1 LGTIF
6 GDVPVSFAKELVH
19 NMEDSIWGLRP
30 GWRCGVFMALSCA
43 LLQNGWAQELQGMRG
58 GQAARAGIGAPLPI
72 PLVLAGNFGEL
83 RSNHFHTGLD
93 FKTQGVEGI
102 PVLAATDGVVSRVKS
117 GPYGYGNALYLNSP
131 DGLTTVYAHLQRF
144 TTSIEAW
151 LREEQYRSE
160 KNEWDSAPRRAFSFN
175 RGDTIGWSGNS
186 GSSGGPHLHFE
197 VRETATQRPI
207 NPLLWNLEVA
217 DTRAPSFEAIWVLP
231 QPGALVDGK
240 STPTRLEAGV
250 DAVEISGS
258 VRVAA
263 EAFDRLNAANNVCGV
278 YRMEVK
284 LGGELWFEA
293 TLDTLDFGVARDMN
307 AHAYYP
313 VWAREKDQIHRLHR
327 LPGNRL
333 PIYERASRSGEL
345 NVPADSSIVMEVKM
359 IDVHGNES
367 FRKVELRGLEHAALE
382 VDARSNRFNLKY
394 DRAFDWVDSTGLR
407 VEIPSGAFYED
418 SWFPCHSVPGGWQ
431 IGSSDLPASKYF
443 LVELPENAGCGA
455 RGHVAIRTESS
466 EIEDV
471 IPARLLAGGGLRF
484 ESRTPGLYSVACDTL
499 APVIQVRSNRPSGL
513 PERPNSRAL
522 QFEVKDDLSGVAS
535 IEAWVDGCWIRMQ
548 WDPKKS
554 RAYYL
559 LEDGRHLAGTTQEV
573 VLEAKDESGNV
584 AQWRGAIHWPQ

>member
-1 LGTIF
+1 
-6 GDVPVSFAKELVH
+6 
-19 NMEDSIWGLRP
+19 
-30 GWRCGVFMALSCA
+30 
-43 LLQNGWAQELQGMRG
+43 
-58 GQAARAGIGAPLPI
+58 
-72 PLVLAGNFGEL
+72 
-83 RSNHFHTGLD
+83 
-93 FKTQGVEGI
+93 
-102 PVLAATDGVVSRVKS
+102 
-117 GPYGYGNALYLNSP
+117 
-131 DGLTTVYAHLQRF
+131 
-144 TTSIEAW
+144 
-151 LREEQYRSE
+151 
-160 KNEWDSAPRRAFSFN
+160 
-175 RGDTIGWSGNS
+175 
-186 GSSGGPHLHFE
+186 
-197 VRETATQRPI
+197 
-207 NPLLWNLEVA
+207 
-217 DTRAPSFEAIWVLP
+217 
-231 QPGALVDGK
+231 
-240 STPTRLEAGV
+240 
-250 DAVEISGS
+250 
-258 VRVAA
+258 
-263 EAFDRLNAANNVCGV
+263 
-278 YRMEVK
+278 
-284 LGGELWFEA
+284 
-293 TLDTLDFGVARDMN
+293 
-307 AHAYYP
+307 
-313 VWAREKDQIHRLHR
+313 
-327 LPGNRL
+327 
-333 PIYERASRSGEL
+333 
-345 NVPADSSIVMEVKM
+345 MEVKM

-367 FRKVELRGLEHAALE
+367 FREVELRGLEHAALE

-522 QFEVKDDLSGVAS
+522 QFEVTDDLSGVAS